1 MVVAVREQGWEE
13 RHRASVSNLG
23 ACFGTYEPGRGVPL
37 RLVTS
42 TTSSSSTHPLHP
54 PKSAMAD
61 TTTDTP
67 AAPAPIPAKEVLY
80 CAGACTTSL
89 NVLDLPC

>member
-1 MVVAVREQGWEE
+1 MVVAVGEQGQGG
-13 RHRASVSNLG
+13 RHRATIPNLG
-23 ACFGTYEPGRGVPL
+23 ACFGTCELGRGVPL

-42 TTSSSSTHPLHP
+42 TLPSSTHPLHP
-54 PKSAMAD
+54 PTSAMAD

-80 CAGACTTSL
+80 CAGARTTSL
-89 NVLDLPC
+89 NALDLPC